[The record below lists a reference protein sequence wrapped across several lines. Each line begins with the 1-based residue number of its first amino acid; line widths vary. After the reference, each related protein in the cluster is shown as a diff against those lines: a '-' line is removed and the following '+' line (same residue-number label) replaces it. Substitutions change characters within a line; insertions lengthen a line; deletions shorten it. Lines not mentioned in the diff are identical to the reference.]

1 MMAIDNEPTKY
12 SAFALNEVLS
22 KRIIFSTFF
31 FFCSLLL
38 VNSNQHENRMNNEL
52 DENDPISIGFRL
64 DRIPPKQNCDVCAAR
79 NFDEHKFD
87 ELLQATQ
94 N

>member
-1 MMAIDNEPTKY
+1 MSQRIDNEPTKY
-12 SAFALNEVLS
+12 SAFALNEALS
-22 KRIIFSTFF
+22 EGIIFSIYF

-64 DRIPPKQNCDVCAAR
+64 DRISTK
-79 NFDEHKFD
+79 
-87 ELLQATQ
+87 
-94 N
+94 